1 MNSKLKKHLRLAS
14 FSLLALSGMFSS
26 FALNAMPSGN
36 PASPVIPN
44 INPEQKGMC
53 AFEICNSYN
62 LFAALTGS
70 LKIGFSGD
78 YVFSESARI
87 SNVPVVTS
95 VTTMNTGPSPTVTS
109 TTKDCDFDLNDSK
122 VSSSCVF
129 ASVAIQDTSPAAI
142 PLLDISFDVK
152 IGGLKQYYRLPLN
165 AYRDYTSSPLASESQ
180 VTDGLVEVQSNYGFV
195 WDLSL
200 KKILWKDGISFIG
213 IGADYRHA
221 ACPVNYIVVNSQANP
236 EVYFEDSKG
245 KISYKEWSANIGITT
260 YVNDYILPYIS
271 ASVGNASR
279 QAPADSFKRLESQFT
294 NLKFK
299 VRKINNFHRVNFC
312 CGATC
317 CASDNFFYNVEGRWG
332 CQRAI
337 NVTAGLQF

>member
-14 FSLLALSGMFSS
+14 FSLLALSGIFSS
-26 FALNAMPSGN
+26 STLNAMSAGN
-36 PASPVIPN
+36 PAYPVIPG

-78 YVFSESARI
+78 YIFSESARVKD
-87 SNVPVVTS
+87 VPVVTS
-95 VTTMNTGPSPTVTS
+95 VNTSGTGPKPTITS
-109 TTKDCDFDLNDSK
+109 TVKNFDFDLNDSQ

-142 PLLDISFDVK
+142 PLLDVSFDVK

-165 AYRDYTSSPLASESQ
+165 AYRDFTSSPLASESQ

-200 KKILWKDGISFIG
+200 KKILWKDGVSFIG
-213 IGADYRHA
+213 IGGDYRHA
-221 ACPVNYIVVNSQANP
+221 ACPVNYIIVNSQANP
-236 EVYFEDSKG
+236 EVYFEDSNG

-260 YVNDYILPYIS
+260 YINDYILPYVSVAIGS
-271 ASVGNASR
+271 ASR
-279 QAPADSFKRLESQFT
+279 TAPADSFQRLESQFS

-299 VRKINNFHRVNFC
+299 VRKITNFHRVNFC
-312 CGATC
+312 CGATS
-317 CASDNFFYNVEGRWG
+317 CAADNFFYSVEGRWG

-337 NVTAGLQF
+337 NVTAGFQF

>member
-14 FSLLALSGMFSS
+14 LSLLALSGIFSS
-26 FALNAMPSGN
+26 SILNAMPSGN
-36 PASPVIPN
+36 PAYPVIPG

-53 AFEICNSYN
+53 AFELCNSYN

-78 YVFSESARI
+78 YIFSESARVK
-87 SNVPVVTS
+87 NVPVVTS
-95 VTTMNTGPSPTVTS
+95 VTTTGTGPSTDVTS
-109 TTKDCDFDLNDSK
+109 TFKDFDFDLNDSK
-122 VSSSCVF
+122 VSSSCIF
-129 ASVAIQDTSPAAI
+129 ASVAFQDTSPAAI

-200 KKILWKDGISFIG
+200 KKVLWKDGISFIG
-213 IGADYRHA
+213 IGGDYRHA
-221 ACPVNYIVVNSQANP
+221 ACPINYIIVNSQTNP
-236 EVYFEDSKG
+236 EVYFEDSNG

-260 YVNDYILPYIS
+260 YVNDYILPYVSVSVGS
-271 ASVGNASR
+271 ASR
-279 QAPADSFKRLESQFT
+279 TAPADSFKRLESQFS

-299 VRKINNFHRVNFC
+299 VRKITNFHRVNFC
-312 CGATC
+312 CGATS
-317 CASDNFFYNVEGRWG
+317 CASDNFFYSVEGRWG
-332 CQRAI
+332 YQRAI
-337 NVTAGLQF
+337 NVTAGFQF